1 MGGFFVWGG
10 ASAHVSF
17 AAMAA
22 SPPAKSTSAAR
33 NERFAV
39 LRKANRVWAVSS
51 IHGADEKLG
60 RLHEALAE
68 RWQAGDRLV
77 YLGNWLGR
85 GPGIAAAID
94 EMLRMRREII
104 ALPGFFA
111 ADVVFLRGM
120 QEEMLQK
127 CLQLHF
133 AVNPGEVF
141 SWMLDQGLAATLEA
155 YGADIRAGLVAAREG
170 ATALAR
176 WTGLVRRGLDA
187 KPGHRELTLAMRRA
201 ATDEIGKRLFVSA
214 GLDFDR
220 PLEAQ
225 GDALWWGGRGFDKRD
240 TPFEAYARI
249 VRGYAPTHPGS
260 AAGPFTLTLDGG
272 CGFGGPLLAASIGRD
287 GEILETIEA

>member
-1 MGGFFVWGG
+1 M
-10 ASAHVSF
+10 ASTA
-17 AAMAA
+17 
-22 SPPAKSTSAAR
+22 PARTPGMPR
-33 NERFAV
+33 NERFAL
-39 LRKANRVWAVSS
+39 LRKAKRVWAIASV
-51 IHGADEKLG
+51 HGDDEKLG

-68 RWQAGDRLV
+68 RWAPGDRLV

-85 GPGIAAAID
+85 GAGIAAVVD

-141 SWMLDQGLAATLEA
+141 AWMLDQGLAATLEA
-155 YGADIRAGLVAAREG
+155 YEADIRAGLVAAREG

-201 ATDEIGKRLFVSA
+201 ATDEPGKRLFVSA

-225 GDALWWGGRGFDKRD
+225 GDTLWWGGRGFDKRD
-240 TPFEAYARI
+240 TPFENYARI
-249 VRGYAPTHPGS
+249 VRGYAPDHPGV

-272 CGFGGPLLAASIGRD
+272 CGFGGPLLAASIGPE

>member
-1 MGGFFVWGG
+1 M
-10 ASAHVSF
+10 ASAAPKSPSF
-17 AAMAA
+17 A
-22 SPPAKSTSAAR
+22 SK

-39 LRKANRVWAVSS
+39 LRKAKRVWAVSA
-51 IHGADEKLG
+51 IHGTPDKLV

-68 RWQAGDRLV
+68 RWATGDRLV

-85 GPGIAAAID
+85 GPGIAATIE
-94 EMLRMRREII
+94 EMLRLRREII

-111 ADVVFLRGM
+111 ADIVYLRGM

-133 AVNPGEVF
+133 AVNPAEVLR
-141 SWMLDQGLAATLEA
+141 WMLDQGLAATLEA

-187 KPGHRELTLAMRRA
+187 KPGHRELSLALRRA
-201 ATDEIGKRLFVSA
+201 ATDDTGKRLFVSA
-214 GLDFDR
+214 GLDFER

-225 GDALWWGGRGFDKRD
+225 GDALWWGGRGFDKR
-240 TPFEAYARI
+240 TLPFETYARI
-249 VRGYAPTHPGS
+249 VRGYAPSHPGM
-260 AAGPFTLTLDGG
+260 ATGEFTLTLDGG
-272 CGFGGPLLAASIGRD
+272 CGFGGPLLAASIGQN